1 MKRNWKKWC
10 VAALVR
16 ALKTVCQTA
25 VSLLTV
31 GSMITD
37 VDWVMIASTSA
48 MAGIISI
55 LTSLAG
61 IPEAKSGTDQ
71 N

>member
-1 MKRNWKKWC
+1 M
-10 VAALVR
+10 
-16 ALKTVCQTA
+16 CQTA
-25 VSLLTV
+25 ISLLTV

-37 VDWVMIASTSA
+37 VDWIMVASTSA

-61 IPEAKSGTDQ
+61 IPEAKSDADKE
-71 N
+71 